1 MSDGGPNPSDD
12 FVEVIASP
20 LASPPSPFPSF
31 AHLLF
36 QDRDKVEDPIVLMGS
51 VEQSLVRVSLGQL
64 RRSTLAIIRKL
75 SRMGLQPGDTVCL
88 LRLPRTSET
97 LIAAA
102 YVALSVWG
110 IRVLLPMFVE
120 PGRIGDWLRA
130 SNARLLLWN
139 EREVRDRH
147 EVEADLDLLTNLARE
162 AEQAGVRTCC
172 VERDLG
178 VPDLL
183 HAAPDDPLD
192 ETLVRSLLKDRHA
205 DEPCLLL
212 TTSGT
217 SGRSKM
223 VLYTQGGF
231 LRGCAAWEQAGLF
244 RPERLGGCGLC
255 LLFAHSMGIRAL
267 WNALWTR
274 VPLCLIPPEW
284 FAEHPE
290 RARSFLEQ
298 MRAEHIT
305 GGPAVYRTL
314 IELARLF
321 PRLKDESLGAIRCA
335 VSSGAPFDPP
345 LAARLHAALELRLHN
360 ALGLT
365 ETQQVASTVVD
376 GPLDCSGTS
385 LGNLLPGVRIGL
397 AVSDDTKRRSHRLF
411 VASPFGAEGYLEDG
425 QVHALPGPKGWF
437 DTGDLVERTDTGLR
451 YLARDTADFFKDG
464 FGVKIPRARVLELYD
479 GLGAPVLHIEPFALR
494 DEPGLG
500 ALVFVDHPAD
510 DRTAR
515 DGRTTGPPALQ
526 RVRDLLI
533 ARLEVL
539 RAQVEELEFRHLT
552 ISRFVC
558 IHGSPPRTAKGEVS
572 RAEVLALH
580 ESTIRSL
587 SGRFIQGPGRDRLPR
602 EVFARARAA
611 RLMNPRRAE
620 LLHLARLDKDFFAA
634 RGDTLTYRHRG
645 EPIDVFDFV
654 GGFGGNLLG
663 HRHPAILEAMRSFLD
678 GTEPPIGDQGSAQRA
693 AGLLAKSLAVTV
705 GRQTGSAYVVRLGST
720 GSEAVEMA
728 IAHAQLER
736 HDRLRRLHR
745 ELRQSF
751 ASIDADRVRAC
762 IAEGLRIMD
771 EQRPKLLVLSSAFHG
786 HSLAARSA
794 LGQDKHRRPFTD
806 LSRIERITI
815 DPEIRAEELSSLLE
829 AAEFELPFLEQ
840 RDDQLQASSVRC
852 SQIVAALVEPIL
864 GEGGVRVVPTEL
876 MRRLGDHEFP
886 LIFDEIQCGL
896 GRTGSLLASEG
907 THGHYYLFAKA
918 LGGGLAKVSAV
929 LIERSRYVERFDE
942 HYASTFA
949 GDALSSTIATAVLD
963 HIERDDVPGRA
974 RLRGLRLRRALD
986 RVREAFPEI
995 FVSVRGRGLMLG
1007 LELDPGCTEQ
1017 SIMLRGL
1024 ALYEHLGFLASSVL
1038 LHRYQVRLLPTL
1050 SAPNTLRIEPSAY
1063 IEDAAIDRL
1072 EEALRW
1078 LGSALRQGLVADLV
1092 EHLVEQEKLVETE
1105 VHRVRGN
1112 RIDTEVAEP
1121 AEHAARVGFVN
1132 HFVLPEQELAL
1143 SEPSLARLSP
1153 TQRRAL
1159 FHRFMELLELKPI
1172 LGFARNIL
1180 DQSVWF
1186 LSVANTTDAATFE
1199 SLHRSN
1205 DRSVA
1210 VERVQQAV
1218 ELAASHGCSV
1228 IALGAYASIITNNGT
1243 AIEPPPDTSI
1253 TSGNT
1258 LTVAVAARRITHACR
1273 AQGIDPAAP
1282 TTTLGIVGATGNI
1295 GATLSHR
1302 LLTGPNAFHRAR
1314 LVSRSPKHFPE
1325 LRKKL
1330 RGISADLTLSDDLAS
1345 LRDCDVIAVAVN
1357 TSEPLVLPH
1366 HIGRP
1371 ITVIGDVSV
1380 PGAVSSAVRKSGKVR
1395 FVSLAGVVALPGEP
1409 AFVMSSHSPMG
1420 TAFCCAAEAMLLG
1433 LEPRAT
1439 RDLKLVGDVD
1449 AHAVAVLDE
1458 LAEQHAWLDPLT
1470 SSASK
1475 P

>member
-1 MSDGGPNPSDD
+1 MSDGGQNPSDD
-12 FVEVIASP
+12 FDEVIISP
-20 LASPPSPFPSF
+20 LPSPPSPFPSF

-36 QDRDKVEDPIVLMGS
+36 RDRDKVEDPIVLMGS
-51 VEQSLVRVSLGQL
+51 IEQSLVRVSLGQL
-64 RRSTLAIIRKL
+64 RRTTLAIIRKL
-75 SRMGLQPGDTVCL
+75 SSMGLEPGDTVCL

-120 PGRIGDWLRA
+120 PGRIGDWIRA

-147 EVEADLDLLTNLARE
+147 EVEADLDLLDNLARE

-178 VPDLL
+178 LPDLL
-183 HAAPDDPLD
+183 RAAPDDPLD
-192 ETLVRSLLKDRHA
+192 ETQVRSLLKDRHA

-223 VLYTQGGF
+223 VLYTQGAF

-244 RPERLGGCGLC
+244 RPERLGGRGLC

-314 IELARLF
+314 LELARLF
-321 PRLKDESLGAIRCA
+321 PRRKDESLGAIRCA

-345 LAARLHAALELRLHN
+345 LAARLHAALALRLHN

-397 AVSDDTKRRSHRLF
+397 AVSDDTQRRSHRLF

-437 DTGDLVERTDTGLR
+437 DTGDLVDRTDTGLR

-494 DEPGLG
+494 DDAGLG
-500 ALVFVDHPAD
+500 ALVFVD
-510 DRTAR
+510 
-515 DGRTTGPPALQ
+515 PPATVR

-539 RAQVEELEFRHLT
+539 RSQVEELEFRHLT

-558 IHGSPPRTAKGEVS
+558 IQGSPPRTPKGEVS
-572 RAEVLALH
+572 RTDVLALH

-602 EVFARARAA
+602 EVFARARSA

-620 LLHLARLDKDFFAA
+620 LLHLARLDQDFFAA

-645 EPIDVFDFV
+645 KPIDVFDFV

-663 HRHPAILEAMRSFLD
+663 HRHPAILAAMRSFLD

-736 HDRLRRLHR
+736 YERLRRLHR

-751 ASIDADRVRAC
+751 ASIDAHRVRAC
-762 IAEGLRIMD
+762 ITEGLRIID

-786 HSLAARSA
+786 HSLGARSA
-794 LGQDKHRRPFTD
+794 LGRDKHRRPFTD

-815 DPEIRAEELSSLLE
+815 DPELPAEELSSLLE
-829 AAEFELPFLEQ
+829 AATFELPTLER
-840 RDDQLQASSVRC
+840 RDDQLHASSIKC

-864 GEGGVRVVPTEL
+864 GEGGVRAVPTEL

-907 THGHYYLFAKA
+907 TRGHYYLFAKA
-918 LGGGLAKVSAV
+918 LGGGFAKVSAV

-974 RLRGLRLRRALD
+974 RQRGLRLREALD
-986 RVREAFPEI
+986 RVREEFPEV
-995 FVSVRGRGLMLG
+995 FRSVRGRGLMLG
-1007 LELDPGCTEQ
+1007 MELNPGCAEH
-1017 SIMLRGL
+1017 SILLRGL

-1078 LGSALRQGLVADLV
+1078 LGNALRQGLVADLV
-1092 EHLVEQEKLVETE
+1092 EHLVEQEELVETK

-1121 AEHAARVGFVN
+1121 AEQAARVGFVN

-1172 LGFARNIL
+1172 LGFAKNIL
-1180 DQSVWF
+1180 DQSLWF

-1218 ELAASHGCSV
+1218 DLAASRGCSV

-1243 AIEPPPDTSI
+1243 AIEPPPDTII

-1258 LTVAVAARRITHACR
+1258 LTVAVAARRITHACM
-1273 AQGIDPAAP
+1273 AYGIDPAAP

-1295 GATLSHR
+1295 GAALSHR
-1302 LLTGPNAFHRAR
+1302 LLTGPKAFHRAR
-1314 LVSRSPKHFPE
+1314 LVSRSPQHFPN

-1330 RGISADLTLSDDLAS
+1330 QGISADITLSDDLED

-1366 HIGRP
+1366 HVGRP

-1380 PGAVSSAVRKSGKVR
+1380 PGAVSSAVRKSGNVR

-1433 LEPRAT
+1433 LEPLAT

-1449 AHAVAVLDE
+1449 AHAVAVLDA
-1458 LAEQHAWLDPLT
+1458 LAEQHAWLDPLA